1 MTELSEI
8 LKMKPTFKISGRE
21 SHLHTPFLSYLFTLL
36 GYIPCWVLPCLSV
49 ANDSATSVI
58 KKQVLEKKEEK
69 EEV

>member
-1 MTELSEI
+1 MSFRSETAI
-8 LKMKPTFKISGRE
+8 KS
-21 SHLHTPFLSYLFTLL
+21 SYDVVTPFLSYLFTLL